1 MAAKLAN
8 KVLSGGLVTVSSF
21 CYINCILEHV
31 VEFTLL
37 FGPSMIPTF
46 NVKKDGD
53 LIITEHLSAQFK
65 TVKKGDVVVVR
76 SPEDPKCLLCKRI
89 AALSGERV
97 RTETA
102 EEVKIPKGHVWLLGD
117 NPNWSKDSRHF
128 GAVPYGLI
136 RGRAWF
142 KVWPLTEFGK
152 IQNPFDVK

>member
-1 MAAKLAN
+1 M
-8 KVLSGGLVTVSSF
+8 SSS
-21 CYINCILEHV
+21 
-31 VEFTLL
+31 LL
-37 FGPSMIPTF
+37 W
-46 NVKKDGD
+46 
-53 LIITEHLSAQFK
+53 
-65 TVKKGDVVVVR
+65 GDVVVVR

-97 RTETA
+97 RTETE

-152 IQNPFDVK
+152 IQNPFDVKWGILELRSWTVWYVRGWKTAQPRGPPLPYFLLWTAPTEEGDEFRLIRVIFWH